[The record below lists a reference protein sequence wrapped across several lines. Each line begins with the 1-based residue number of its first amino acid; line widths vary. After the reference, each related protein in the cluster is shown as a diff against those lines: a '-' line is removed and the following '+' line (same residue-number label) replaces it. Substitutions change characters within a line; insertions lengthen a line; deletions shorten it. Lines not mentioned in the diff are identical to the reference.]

1 MLLLIVTGFTCLLGL
16 YSLVK
21 AARRAPELDVD
32 EQYFINHNK
41 IDKQ

>member
-1 MLLLIVTGFTCLLGL
+1 MGL

-32 EQYFINHNK
+32 EQYFIHHNK
-41 IDKQ
+41 SDKQ